1 MASNAKLIA
10 ELLESDGDVVSSALD
25 NVVSGA
31 GYYYNNVGAVV
42 GNSSTGKDS
51 LIRVNNK
58 TIADDITIGATENA
72 STTGPITVASGKT
85 LTVTSGG
92 RFVAL

>member
-1 MASNAKLIA
+1 MASNAKNLA

-42 GNSSTGKDS
+42 GNSSTGKNS

>member
-1 MASNAKLIA
+1 MASNAKLLA

-25 NVVSGA
+25 NIGG

-42 GNSSTGKDS
+42 GNSTNGKDS

>member
-1 MASNAKLIA
+1 MASNAKLLA

-25 NVVSGA
+25 NIAG

-42 GNSSTGKDS
+42 GNSTNGKDS

>member
-1 MASNAKLIA
+1 MGTLTRKLA
-10 ELLESDGDVVSSALD
+10 ELLESDGDIVSSALD
-25 NVVSGA
+25 NIAG

-42 GNSSTGKDS
+42 GNSTNGKDS

>member
-1 MASNAKLIA
+1 MGTLTRKLA
-10 ELLESDGDVVSSALD
+10 ELIESDGDVVSSALD

-31 GYYYNNVGAVV
+31 GYYYNNAGTVV
-42 GNSSTGKDS
+42 GNSSTGKNS

>member
-25 NVVSGA
+25 NQGA
-31 GYYYNNVGAVV
+31 YFINNVGAVV
-42 GNSSTGKDS
+42 GNASTGKNS

-58 TIADDITIGATENA
+58 EISDNITIGATENA

-92 RFVAL
+92 RCVAL

>member
-42 GNSSTGKDS
+42 GNSSTGKNS

-92 RFVAL
+92 RFVAV

>member
-1 MASNAKLIA
+1 MASNAKLLA
-10 ELLESDGDVVSSALD
+10 ELLESDGDVLSSALD

-42 GNSSTGKDS
+42 GNSTSGKNS

-58 TIADDITIGATENA
+58 EISDNITIGATENA
-72 STTGPITVASGKT
+72 STTGPVTVASGKT

>member
-42 GNSSTGKDS
+42 GNSSTGKNS

>member
-1 MASNAKLIA
+1 MGTLTRKLA
-10 ELLESDGDVVSSALD
+10 ELIESDGDVVSSALD

-31 GYYYNNVGAVV
+31 GYYYNNAGTVV
-42 GNSSTGKDS
+42 GNSSTGKNS

-58 TIADDITIGATENA
+58 TITGNITIGATENA
-72 STTGPITVASGKT
+72 STTGPITVNSGVT

>member
-42 GNSSTGKDS
+42 GNSSSGKNS

>member
-1 MASNAKLIA
+1 MGTLTRKLA
-10 ELLESDGDVVSSALD
+10 ELIESDGDVVSSALD
-25 NVVSGA
+25 NIAG

-42 GNSSTGKDS
+42 GNSTNGKDS

>member
-1 MASNAKLIA
+1 MGTLTRKLA

-25 NVVSGA
+25 NIAG

-42 GNSSTGKDS
+42 GNSTNGKDS

-72 STTGPITVASGKT
+72 STTGPVTIASGKT

>member
-1 MASNAKLIA
+1 MGTLTRKLA

-25 NVVSGA
+25 NQGA
-31 GYYYNNVGAVV
+31 YFINNVGAVV
-42 GNSSTGKDS
+42 GNSTNGKDS

-72 STTGPITVASGKT
+72 STTGPVTVASGKT

>member
-1 MASNAKLIA
+1 MASNTKLIA

-42 GNSSTGKDS
+42 GNSSTGKNS